1 MRIYA
6 YFQNLSGL
14 VFFRLKFIKCQGFPG
29 PVGKSKVCNHNLFKK
44 LRRTAAAHM
53 CVCSQTV
60 LLLPGFPFI
69 MINKDDD
76 LISLYPD

>member
-1 MRIYA
+1 MA
-6 YFQNLSGL
+6 
-14 VFFRLKFIKCQGFPG
+14 IK
-29 PVGKSKVCNHNLFKK
+29 KVCNHELFKK

-53 CVCSQTV
+53 CVCPQMV
-60 LLLPGFPFI
+60 LLLPGFPVI

>member
-1 MRIYA
+1 MCICGYC
-6 YFQNLSGL
+6 QNPS
-14 VFFRLKFIKCQGFPG
+14 VFFPPQIRKCQNFQG
-29 PVGKSKVCNHNLFKK
+29 PMAIKKVCNHELFKK

-53 CVCSQTV
+53 CVCPQMV
-60 LLLPGFPFI
+60 LLLPGFPVI